1 MIQTDITSSENK
13 NFSSLSSQPQ
23 PITWTN
29 TSFTPFHSIDRQRI
43 TVPNNIHDS
52 TSDSDTRTL
61 SPTHD
66 NNTEDDNI
74 DWEFVTKQLET
85 VRLEIKKRGNYFLFF
100 LTEITN
106 VGRFYSDTIR

>member
-29 TSFTPFHSIDRQRI
+29 TSFTPFQRI
-43 TVPNNIHDS
+43 TVPDNIHDL

-66 NNTEDDNI
+66 NNTDDDNI

-85 VRLEIKKRGNYFLFF
+85 VRFEIKKRGNYFLFF

-106 VGRFYSDTIR
+106 IGRFYSDTIR